1 MLTPAGIEAVAEML
15 AKNEG
20 LRILAVGDVSLGD
33 AGLATLVEGIIAH
46 GGLTRVSQHFPEKY

>member
-1 MLTPAGIEAVAEML
+1 MLTPAGLEAVAEML

-46 GGLTRVSQHFPEKY
+46 GGLTRVSQHF